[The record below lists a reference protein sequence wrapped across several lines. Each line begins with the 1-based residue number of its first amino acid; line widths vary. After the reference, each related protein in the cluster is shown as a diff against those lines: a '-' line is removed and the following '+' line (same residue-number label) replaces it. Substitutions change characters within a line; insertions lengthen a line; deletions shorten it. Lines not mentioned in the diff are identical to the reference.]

1 MPARNLRIMRSAIS
15 GLSADPSTVN
25 SANETLPVSS
35 ASLWQTW
42 Q

>member
-1 MPARNLRIMRSAIS
+1 MPARSLRIMRSAS
-15 GLSADPSTVN
+15 WALSEAPSTVN